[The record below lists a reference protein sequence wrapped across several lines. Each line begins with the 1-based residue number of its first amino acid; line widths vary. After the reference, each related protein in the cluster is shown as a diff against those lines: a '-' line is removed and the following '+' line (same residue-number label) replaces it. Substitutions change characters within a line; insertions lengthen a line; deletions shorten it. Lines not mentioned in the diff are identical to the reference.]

1 MRMLVNVLCRKAFF
15 RGCTFSSVGA
25 VLGGALV
32 SSAPTKLLV
41 LSFCYALLTFSFRRS
56 YSVFA
61 RLVQFYLAWCSFIL
75 VGALETSAPPK
86 KCTP

>member
-1 MRMLVNVLCRKAFF
+1 MTF
-15 RGCTFSSVGA
+15 REVY
-25 VLGGALV
+25 VERLYLGGALV
-32 SSAPTKLLV
+32 SSAPTKLPV
-41 LSFCYALLTFSFRRS
+41 LSFRYALLTFSFRRS

-61 RLVQFYLAWCSFIL
+61 RLVQFYLGWCSFIL